1 MTNWNSW
8 LCFVHFFTQTSSS
21 WCHKAHNVTKLV
33 DFLVGIDGAST
44 LHLLNSLRPKEIEA
58 FSNDTSISVKT
69 NVIIVKS
76 DVKSPIIPI
85 FSQLQVN
92 YSKKVVTKTLTFYW
106 KRGIAESQSNF
117 LFFWYQNI
125 QIWRTTI
132 HSQRNHDFGQIL
144 HLMTL
149 FARSSSEKSCKIQ
162 TYHYLC
168 LQRFVSFI
176 MSIILKMKEVTNFK
190 T

>member
-44 LHLLNSLRPKEIEA
+44 LHLLNSLRPKDIEIEA

-76 DVKSPIIPI
+76 DVKSPIISI

-125 QIWRTTI
+125 QNLKNYY
-132 HSQRNHDFGQIL
+132 SF
-144 HLMTL
+144 
-149 FARSSSEKSCKIQ
+149 SEKPWFWSNFTLDDIICKIFIWKK
-162 TYHYLC
+162 
-168 LQRFVSFI
+168 LQN
-176 MSIILKMKEVTNFK
+176 TNLSLLMFTK
-190 T
+190 VC